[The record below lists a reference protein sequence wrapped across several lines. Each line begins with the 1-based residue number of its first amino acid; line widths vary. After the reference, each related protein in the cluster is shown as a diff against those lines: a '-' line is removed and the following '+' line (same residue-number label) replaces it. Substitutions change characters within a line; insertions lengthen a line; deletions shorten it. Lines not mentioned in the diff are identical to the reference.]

1 MADDSPH
8 KRKRTLDDIGDRDQK
23 KLHLDDFGVG
33 IGELHI
39 DVGEKYL
46 LCGLCK
52 DSHFLS
58 IPRDCWKHYT
68 TVYSSLVDFLKRCLM
83 NRLLTVLLTFS
94 PFRILASNLRRLVRN
109 VQPD

>member
-1 MADDSPH
+1 MSQADVLMADDSPH
-8 KRKRTLDDIGDRDQK
+8 KRKRTLDDVGDRDQK

-52 DSHFLS
+52 DTHFLLS
-58 IPRDCWKHYT
+58 RNFKRT
-68 TVYSSLVDFLKRCLM
+68 MRNALV
-83 NRLLTVLLTFS
+83 NSLLTVLLTF
-94 PFRILASNLRRLVRN
+94 
-109 VQPD
+109 